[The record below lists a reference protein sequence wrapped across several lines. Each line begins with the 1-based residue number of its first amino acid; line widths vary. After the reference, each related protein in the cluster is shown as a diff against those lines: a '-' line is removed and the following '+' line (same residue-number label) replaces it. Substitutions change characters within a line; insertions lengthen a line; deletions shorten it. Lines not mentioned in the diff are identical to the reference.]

1 MCCSDDDCDA
11 DIFMFVLRCFVEE
24 KNWRFVG
31 RVFLGMVFDGIEGLS
46 IEFNE
51 VDDNNFNIVMVVLTA
66 FFYLTLFFYIFVK
79 YRRGED
85 VYTIQFVVFFKC
97 ISFAAAFIIFN
108 TTSSFD
114 WNTIKQLYIHF
125 TDWEIKEMFM
135 TAIHLIS
142 FLDIIFSFFSLT
154 FLIVKIHSA
163 LKDGKGT
170 FRQVCT
176 MRFDLASKSDAGE
189 CEGQN
194 QQSVFSVNVEYPNT
208 AN

>member
-11 DIFMFVLRCFVEE
+11 DIFMFVLRCFVE
-24 KNWRFVG
+24 KQNLLFVG
-31 RVFLGMVFDGIEGLS
+31 RVFCGMFFDGMEGLS
-46 IEFNE
+46 IKFNE
-51 VDDNNFNIVMVVLTA
+51 LDDNNINIFLVVLTA
-66 FFYLTLFFYIFVK
+66 ACYVTLFICIFVK

-85 VYTIQFVVFFKC
+85 VYTIKFVIYFKC
-97 ISFAAAFIIFN
+97 ISFWAAFIIFK
-108 TTSSFD
+108 TTSNFD

-125 TDWEIKEMFM
+125 TDWEIKEMFL
-135 TAIHLIS
+135 TAINLIS
-142 FLDIIFSFFSLT
+142 FLDIILSFFSLI
-154 FLIVKIHSA
+154 FLILKIHSA

-170 FRQVCT
+170 FREVCT